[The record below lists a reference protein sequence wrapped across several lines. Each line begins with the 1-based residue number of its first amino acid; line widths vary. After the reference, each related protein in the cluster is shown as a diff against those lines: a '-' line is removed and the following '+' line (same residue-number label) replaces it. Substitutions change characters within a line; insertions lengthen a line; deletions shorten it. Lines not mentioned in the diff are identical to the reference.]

1 MAAQLFKNG
10 QLGRESAYTRQIAKR
25 GITGRRRISTNVFMS
40 ALPVGD

>member
-1 MAAQLFKNG
+1 MAAQLFKMGNWG
-10 QLGRESAYTRQIAKR
+10 KKSAYTRQIAKR